1 MNSFIRHIPAFV
13 ELTTPPQHVSFT
25 DTAEL
30 LDIDIVKQGS
40 SKENFLHFAMSN
52 NYLMAI
58 FADGEYWAVGR
69 IEDPSSIDLP
79 EWDRGGR

>member
-13 ELTTPPQHVSFT
+13 ELTPPPQHIPFT

-30 LDIDIVKQGS
+30 LDIDVVKRWS
-40 SKENFLHFAMSN
+40 SEEKFLHFALSN

-58 FADGEYWAVGR
+58 FADGEYWAIGR
-69 IEDPSSIDLP
+69 IEDTSSVDLP
-79 EWDRGGR
+79 EWDRGGK